1 MATFA
6 DGEPLSDIDFHELLA
21 RRIEASRGSG
31 LTRQD
36 IYDAARAA
44 LQRQAVLQR
53 PYLSIE
59 EIRRHLAGLESAI
72 SRLEAELAKTDEA
85 RRGPRLET
93 RLGPAGSGAGD
104 RLERSEDASDVGS
117 GLEAD
122 IDGSHDWLRST
133 DGGMGFEPRGDEAEA
148 SPADEPPE
156 QGSGFDRPYRELIM
170 PPARYLRH
178 RDAAIYDI
186 DLITPDAA
194 SRQADPPPPP
204 VAKRILA
211 STAFLV
217 QLTIASLAGVTLY
230 AFLAGQGIPGVGFG
244 RGDPSTSTAVP
255 APAAPAPGREEAAR
269 PPAEG
274 PASIRIA
281 DGQIALPA
289 MFGVYAVRDGRLIEL
304 EPIATEPVDPR
315 AKHLQQIVKRSRTVL
330 PDGKVT
336 FLVFRRELI
345 VAAPERIPVKFAAK
359 ISRLMGF
366 DPQGKV
372 VWTQPAKE
380 TWLIRDAGFD
390 FRVMPVKESPEM
402 VYVRAEDPDFT
413 LPAGRYVLMVGNQPY
428 DFVVDGAV
436 TDPGH
441 CVEGSATMR
450 GSVFYECKPS

>member
-1 MATFA
+1 
-6 DGEPLSDIDFHELLA
+6 
-21 RRIEASRGSG
+21 
-31 LTRQD
+31 
-36 IYDAARAA
+36 
-44 LQRQAVLQR
+44 
-53 PYLSIE
+53 
-59 EIRRHLAGLESAI
+59 
-72 SRLEAELAKTDEA
+72 
-85 RRGPRLET
+85 
-93 RLGPAGSGAGD
+93 
-104 RLERSEDASDVGS
+104 
-117 GLEAD
+117 
-122 IDGSHDWLRST
+122 
-133 DGGMGFEPRGDEAEA
+133 
-148 SPADEPPE
+148 
-156 QGSGFDRPYRELIM
+156 M

-186 DLITPDAA
+186 DLIAADTA

-217 QLTIASLAGVTLY
+217 QLTIASLAGVTIY
-230 AFLAGQGIPGVGFG
+230 ALIAGQGIPGVGFG
-244 RGDPSTSTAVP
+244 SGGSSSSTAVP
-255 APAAPAPGREEAAR
+255 APAAPGPGHEEAAR
-269 PPAEG
+269 PPVEG
-274 PASIRIA
+274 PASVRIA
-281 DGQIALPA
+281 DGQIALPT
-289 MFGVYAVRDGRLIEL
+289 MFGVYAIRDGRLVEL

-372 VWTQPAKE
+372 VWTQPAKD
-380 TWLIRDAGFD
+380 TWLIRDTGFD

-402 VYVRAEDPDFT
+402 VYVRAEDPAFA
-413 LPAGRYVLMVGNQPY
+413 LPAGRYVLMVGTQPY
-428 DFVVDGAV
+428 DFVVEGPV

-450 GSVFYECKPS
+450 GSVFYECKPP

>member
-1 MATFA
+1 LPGVILA
-6 DGEPLSDIDFHELLA
+6 DTDFYKLLA
-21 RRIEASRGSG
+21 RRIEESAGSG

-36 IYDAARAA
+36 IYAAARAA
-44 LQRQAVLQR
+44 LQKQAVLQR

-59 EIRRHLAGLESAI
+59 DIRRHLASLETAI
-72 SRLEAELAKTDEA
+72 SHLEAGFAEADEA
-85 RRGPRLET
+85 RWGPRVET
-93 RLGPAGSGAGD
+93 RSGPAGDGTAG
-104 RLERSEDASDVGS
+104 LPERSEDASHVGS

-122 IDGSHDWLRST
+122 LGGSRERLRPA
-133 DGGMGFEPRGDEAEA
+133 DGGMGFKPRGDEAEV
-148 SPADEPPE
+148 SPVDEPPE
-156 QGSGFDRPYRELIM
+156 QGSDFDRPNRELIV

-186 DLITPDAA
+186 DLITPDTV
-194 SRQADPPPPP
+194 SRQADPPPLP

-217 QLTIASLAGVTLY
+217 QLTIASLAGVTIY
-230 AFLAGQGIPGVGFG
+230 AFLVGGGIPGVGFG
-244 RGDPSTSTAVP
+244 APPASTAVP
-255 APAAPAPGREEAAR
+255 APTAPAPGREEAAR

-274 PASIRIA
+274 PASVRIA
-281 DGQIALPA
+281 DGQIALPT

-315 AKHLQQIVKRSRTVL
+315 AKHLQQIVKRSRTVM

-372 VWTQPAKE
+372 VWTQPAKD

-402 VYVRAEDPDFT
+402 VYVRAEDPAFA
-413 LPAGRYVLMVGNQPY
+413 LPAGRYVLMVNNQPY
-428 DFVVDGAV
+428 DFMIEGKV